1 MSGLVRYDPAESKSS
16 ASLSIPL
23 MEREAGVAVQSSRDH
38 AIDHAK
44 NIKECRQELLF
55 VNPIVLTRAREL
67 AISAVMLAESSHFSG
82 FLLNGAWSN
91 AARIDYVSPRL
102 AQYRRC
108 SP

>member
-1 MSGLVRYDPAESKSS
+1 
-16 ASLSIPL
+16 
-23 MEREAGVAVQSSRDH
+23 
-38 AIDHAK
+38 
-44 NIKECRQELLF
+44 
-55 VNPIVLTRAREL
+55 VLTRAREL
-67 AISAVMLAESSHFSG
+67 AISALMLAESSHFSG

>member
-1 MSGLVRYDPAESKSS
+1 VGA
-16 ASLSIPL
+16 
-23 MEREAGVAVQSSRDH
+23 AVQSSHVD
-38 AIDHAK
+38 AKIIAK
-44 NIKECRQELLF
+44 NINECRQGLLF
-55 VNPIVLTRAREL
+55 VNRIVLTRVRKP